1 MFKDVLSLPFKLIY
15 IYFSPVSYK
24 TMLMSVLTFLFDA
37 ITETESE
44 REKKTFSKIKKN
56 NNNKKNWG
64 RFVLGTLC
72 SGDAL

>member
-44 REKKTFSKIKKN
+44 RVRECLDFFLITPFQNSN
-56 NNNKKNWG
+56 FFNEV
-64 RFVLGTLC
+64 RLG
-72 SGDAL
+72 